1 MSFIRYKVFG
11 KKEYAY
17 EVISYWDKSI
27 KKPRQKTRYLGVV
40 VDKGKNIFEKPLKEK
55 IRKEE
60 QILDFGNSFLLHE
73 FLEKE
78 GFIKILKKVF
88 GDNTGMIFTLLTY
101 KLCNPGPMRLAE
113 IWQNGNIIKYLH
125 KVTLSSQR
133 ISDLLIEIGEEDVY
147 REFFKKYLSFVR
159 HSSDGLV
166 LDITAIPNQIHM
178 PFTQWGYHDEEIDK
192 QIKLMLV
199 LDKATS
205 LPLFFRYIPGSIA
218 DVSTLKP
225 TIEEIKR
232 FGIKNTYFVLD
243 AGFFSEGNVTLL
255 QNEEIQFMIRLPSN
269 RKLYKDLIDKNQ
281 DLESIKH
288 AIVYGGRGLFIKKCM
303 VDLFGKNAFA
313 YVILDPDRRG
323 RETRRML
330 LKLDEEERASKD
342 IDFRLK
348 KKGIMIV
355 ISSVELDRD
364 GVLPLY
370 YSRNT
375 AEQLFRFAKDDLE
388 LLPLRVHKEE
398 SMRGYLLLIFIALI
412 AFLLLKERLGKKIT
426 VEEALLSARNLKAKV
441 FNREVVIAEM
451 TKKQREIFEKVE
463 VIVPKVTG
471 I

>member
-1 MSFIRYKVFG
+1 M
-11 KKEYAY
+11 
-17 EVISYWDKSI
+17 
-27 KKPRQKTRYLGVV
+27 
-40 VDKGKNIFEKPLKEK
+40 
-55 IRKEE
+55 
-60 QILDFGNSFLLHE
+60 
-73 FLEKE
+73 
-78 GFIKILKKVF
+78 
-88 GDNTGMIFTLLTY
+88 
-101 KLCNPGPMRLAE
+101 
-113 IWQNGNIIKYLH
+113 
-125 KVTLSSQR
+125 
-133 ISDLLIEIGEEDVY
+133 
-147 REFFKKYLSFVR
+147 
-159 HSSDGLV
+159 
-166 LDITAIPNQIHM
+166 
-178 PFTQWGYHDEEIDK
+178 
-192 QIKLMLV
+192 
-199 LDKATS
+199 
-205 LPLFFRYIPGSIA
+205 
-218 DVSTLKP
+218 
-225 TIEEIKR
+225 
-232 FGIKNTYFVLD
+232 
-243 AGFFSEGNVTLL
+243 
-255 QNEEIQFMIRLPSN
+255 
-269 RKLYKDLIDKNQ
+269 
-281 DLESIKH
+281 
-288 AIVYGGRGLFIKKCM
+288 GGGLFIKKCM